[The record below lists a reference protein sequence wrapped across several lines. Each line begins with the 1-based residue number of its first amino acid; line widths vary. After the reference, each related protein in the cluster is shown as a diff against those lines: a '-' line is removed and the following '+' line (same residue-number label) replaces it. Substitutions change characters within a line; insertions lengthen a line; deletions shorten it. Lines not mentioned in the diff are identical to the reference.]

1 MIEADYLRVE
11 KAIRF
16 LEENAREQPP
26 LEEVA
31 RRVGMSEYHFQRVFR
46 RWAGVSPK
54 RFLQFL
60 TAGHARRLLE
70 DSWPVLDAA
79 LEVGLSGPGRL
90 HDLMVVVDAM
100 TPGEVRRR
108 GEGLTIRY
116 GSHPTPFGDCLLAL
130 TDRGVCDLGFPGA
143 EDGDPVAALR
153 ARWPLAR
160 LEERPEATAPVAE
173 RIFARGAAPGTPPL
187 PLLLVGTNFQ
197 IRVWEALLRIPAG
210 EVTSYERLAAGIGAP
225 TAARAVGSA
234 VGRNPVAYLIPCHR
248 VIRGTGV
255 FGEYRWGSARKKAM
269 LGWEAARRESAA
281 AAAHRNPAR
290 PVSV

>member
-1 MIEADYLRVE
+1 MDATDYLRVE

-16 LEENAREQPP
+16 LEESAREQPT

-70 DSWPVLDAA
+70 DSWSVLDAA
-79 LEVGLSGPGRL
+79 HEVGLSGPGRL
-90 HDLMVVVDAM
+90 HDLMVAVDAM

-116 GSHPTPFGDCLLAL
+116 GSHPTPFGECLLAL
-130 TDRGVCDLGFPGA
+130 TDRGICDLSFAGEPA
-143 EDGDPVAALR
+143 EDPVEGLR
-153 ARWPLAR
+153 SRWPLAR
-160 LEERPEATAPVAE
+160 LEASPGATAPVAA
-173 RIFARGAAPGTPPL
+173 RVFAEGAAAGGAPL
-187 PLLLVGTNFQ
+187 PLLLAGTNFQ

-210 EVTSYERLAAGIGAP
+210 EVASYERIAVGIGAP

-234 VGRNPVAYLIPCHR
+234 VGRNPIAYLIPCHR
-248 VIRGTGV
+248 VIRGSGA

-269 LGWEAARRESAA
+269 LGREAARRAAGA
-281 AAAHRNPAR
+281 AAAHRNPR
-290 PVSV
+290 PPRAV

>member
-1 MIEADYLRVE
+1 MHATDYLRVE

-16 LEENAREQPP
+16 LEESAREQPT

-70 DSWPVLDAA
+70 DSWSVLDAA
-79 LEVGLSGPGRL
+79 HEVGLSGAGRL
-90 HDLMVVVDAM
+90 HDLMVAVDAM

-116 GSHPTPFGDCLLAL
+116 GSHPTPFGECLLAL
-130 TDRGVCDLGFPGA
+130 TDRGICDLSFAGGTG
-143 EDGDPVAALR
+143 EDPVEGLR
-153 ARWPLAR
+153 SRWPLAR
-160 LEERPEATAPVAE
+160 LEESPGATAPVAARVFAE
-173 RIFARGAAPGTPPL
+173 SAAARGAPL
-187 PLLLVGTNFQ
+187 PLLLAGTNFQ

-210 EVTSYERLAAGIGAP
+210 EVASYERIAVGIGAP

-234 VGRNPVAYLIPCHR
+234 VGRNPIAYLIPCHR
-248 VIRGTGV
+248 VIRGSGA

-269 LGWEAARRESAA
+269 LGREAARRAA
-281 AAAHRNPAR
+281 GAVATHRNPGAALA
-290 PVSV
+290 V